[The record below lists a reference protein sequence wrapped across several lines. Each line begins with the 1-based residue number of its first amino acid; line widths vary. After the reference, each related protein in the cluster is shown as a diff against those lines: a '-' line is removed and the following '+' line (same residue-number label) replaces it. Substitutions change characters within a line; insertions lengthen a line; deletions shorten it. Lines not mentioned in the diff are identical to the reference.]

1 MVEIRNCSEKQL
13 NSWRPSRLGAY
24 YMNTYLIM
32 NQGSNSHAEE
42 ELKKTEK
49 VMRGKSLEDNV
60 YLLKEIERQ
69 KFQFRISGN
78 NEEARIRTQMEKR
91 FYDNVLYDSLK

>member
-1 MVEIRNCSEKQL
+1 
-13 NSWRPSRLGAY
+13 
-24 YMNTYLIM
+24 
-32 NQGSNSHAEE
+32 
-42 ELKKTEK
+42 
-49 VMRGKSLEDNV
+49 MRGKSLEDNV